1 MKLAVSALA
10 ALAATIALA
19 LPAGAAVPGGGPR
32 NASFESGFAAWT
44 VTVPAGAFAEIV
56 PGVVRQGGGTKYARL
71 WTDGPGGGASIDQTY
86 PAFAGSQ
93 TIGFARFNSGEGGPG
108 SCFFNDT
115 ALITIDGNTV
125 FEASSCLTGSTGAVV
140 WTYTHT
146 FTGDHTIHGEV
157 QNGFDDLFDSTLDMD
172 APLVVRITP

>member
-1 MKLAVSALA
+1 MKLVVSALA
-10 ALAATIALA
+10 ALAATIAVA
-19 LPAGAAVPGGGPR
+19 LPAGAAPPGGGPK

-44 VTVPAGAFAEIV
+44 VTVPAGALAEIV
-56 PGVVRQGGGTKYARL
+56 PGVVRQGGGTKFARL

-86 PAFAGSQ
+86 PASLGSQ
-93 TIGFARFNSGEGGPG
+93 TIGFARFNSGEGN
-108 SCFFNDT
+108 SCAFDDN

-146 FTGDHTIHGEV
+146 FSGDHTIHGEV
-157 QNGFDDLFDSTLDMD
+157 QNAVDDVVDSTLDMD

>member
-1 MKLAVSALA
+1 MKLVVSALA

-44 VTVPAGAFAEIV
+44 VTVPAGALAEIV
-56 PGVVRQGGGTKYARL
+56 PGVVRQGGGTKFARL

-93 TIGFARFNSGEGGPG
+93 TIGFARFNNGEANGECTFVD
-108 SCFFNDT
+108 S
-115 ALITIDGNTV
+115 ALVSIDGNPV
-125 FEASSCLTGSTGAVV
+125 FEADSCTTGDTGAVV

-157 QNGFDDLFDSTLDMD
+157 QNGVDDIVDSSLDMD